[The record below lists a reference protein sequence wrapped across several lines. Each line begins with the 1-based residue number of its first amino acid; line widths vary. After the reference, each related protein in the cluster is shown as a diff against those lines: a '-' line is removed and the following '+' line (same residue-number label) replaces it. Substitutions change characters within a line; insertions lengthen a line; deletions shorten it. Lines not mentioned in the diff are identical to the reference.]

1 MLVGDAA
8 ATYCKAEDVSPGTSY
23 GSLAVLLHLEAC
35 SQSVSVLYKWVGL
48 SVFQCALHYKWNYLA
63 AEPCILISMSNT

>member
-35 SQSVSVLYKWVGL
+35 SQSVSVLYIWTSL
-48 SVFQCALHYKWNYLA
+48 SVSVLYTTNGTIWLQSPA
-63 AEPCILISMSNT
+63 S